1 MVARAPSAPPQG
13 YLSHEAHPVVMHRD
27 RGQTSGHPQPVL
39 ARRAVEDHG
48 RVLTT
53 NIQAAA
59 LYRQAQQAV
68 SAPLA
73 VAALRLAA
81 KADPVFQLAAADLD
95 AIADTEAPWRHSS
108 VRRMNWERHHIE
120 VVCAAAAGNFSR
132 ATDLLREHLASV
144 GCDPLALRI
153 VIELQRRSGNQGG
166 LEDIIGDLPD
176 CHSGSSWWS

>member
-1 MVARAPSAPPQG
+1 M
-13 YLSHEAHPVVMHRD
+13 YRD
-27 RGQTSGHPQPVL
+27 RGQTSGRRQPAL
-39 ARRAVEDHG
+39 ARRTVDDHG

-59 LYRQAQQAV
+59 LYRQAQRAV

-73 VAALRLAA
+73 VAVLRLAVI
-81 KADPVFQLAAADLD
+81 ADPLFQLAAVDLI
-95 AIADTEAPWRHSS
+95 AITNTEGPRPRNSG
-108 VRRMNWERHHIE
+108 RRMNWERHHIE
-120 VVCAAAAGNFSR
+120 VICAAVAGNFSR

-153 VIELQRRSGNQGG
+153 VTELHRLSENQGG

-176 CHSGSSWWS
+176 CHSACSWS